1 MEFLNS
7 STSAQ
12 LAYATPYKINLKIL
26 ADKIKP
32 IFKKLI
38 SPTQATFMLDRWI
51 GENVVVVNEVLHSMK
66 RKKGFWGLLGIK
78 IDMQNAYDIVN
89 WVVLTRILTLFGFF
103 EKCVKLILNCISSV
117 SMELLLNG
125 SVFGTISMERELRQG
140 DPLSPFLFIIMMELL
155 SRMLFKWERKKK
167 FHGVKLGRMAPS
179 ISHSLFTDDLIIFCR
194 ANLEEVRNIKRCLQ
208 LYCKWSGQDFNKEK
222 SGCFFSFNVELK
234 IKAAIK
240 ICLGM
245 KEVDKRAKH
254 MGLPLTVGR
263 SKTVAFEELKQ

>member
-1 MEFLNS
+1 MPALFFQKYWDIVGEDMVVMVQNIFRSGFLS
-7 STSAQ
+7 RV
-12 LAYATPYKINLKIL
+12 INRSFMVLIPKVNGVS
-26 ADKIKP
+26 K
-32 IFKKLI
+32 FK
-38 SPTQATFMLDRWI
+38 WI

-89 WVVLTRILTLFGFF
+89 WCFRYNLDGKRV
-103 EKCVKLILNCISSV
+103 E
-117 SMELLLNG
+117 
-125 SVFGTISMERELRQG
+125 QG